1 MTMGMDSKLAL
12 YGGKPVR
19 KKPLPPMFPGAMMIG
34 EQEKR
39 AVLRILGSRSLFRYY
54 GPKFQG
60 AVNSFEEEYARY
72 IGTKHAIGVSS
83 GTGALYVAVA
93 GAGIKPGDEVI
104 LPAYTWISS
113 AVSVVAHGGVPVVAE
128 VDRSLTMDPKSAES
142 KITDKTRAIMP
153 VHMRGVGSRMDKIMS
168 IAKEHG
174 LKVIEDCAQ
183 ACGGSFHG
191 KKLGSIGDVGIFSFQ
206 LNKIV
211 TAGEGGAVVT
221 NDEAIWQRCLMAQDC
236 AAVVGVGRTK
246 ITEEPII
253 GLNFRMN
260 EITGAIMREQLKKL
274 DRILTMMRRNKRRV
288 KDGIKDIE
296 GIEFRELPDPEGDT
310 GICIIFFLESDEK
323 AAKFAEALNAEN
335 IGSSTLYRPNS
346 PDGHIYL
353 YWRSIVKKTGFNEKN
368 CPKTLDLLG
377 RAVHIDISPQLT
389 KEDTDDIVEAVHKV
403 ADALL

>member
-1 MTMGMDSKLAL
+1 MSSKLAL

-19 KKPLPPMFPGAMMIG
+19 KKPLPPMYPGAMMIG

-39 AVLRILGSRSLFRYY
+39 AVLRVLESRSLFRYY
-54 GPKFQG
+54 GPRFLG

-72 IGTKHAIGVSS
+72 LGTKHAIGVSS
-83 GTGALYVAVA
+83 GTGALYAAVA
-93 GAGIKPGDEVI
+93 GAGIVPGDEVI

-113 AVSVVAHGGVPVVAE
+113 AVSIVAHGGIPVVAE
-128 VDRSLTMDPKSAES
+128 VDRSLTMDPESVES
-142 KITDKTRAIMP
+142 KITEKTKALMP
-153 VHMRGVGSRMDKIMS
+153 VHMRGVGSRMDRIVS
-168 IAKEHG
+168 LAKEHG

-191 KKLGSIGDVGIFSFQ
+191 KKLGSIGDVGTFSFQ

-221 NDEAIWQRCLMAQDC
+221 NDDAIWQRCLMAQDC
-236 AAVVGVGRTK
+236 AAVVGLGRTE

-274 DRILTMMRRNKRRV
+274 DRILALMRRNKERV
-288 KDGIKDIE
+288 KNGIRDIE
-296 GIEFRELPDPEGDT
+296 GIELRELPDPEGDT
-310 GICIIFFLESDEK
+310 GICTIFFVESAEK
-323 AAKFAEALNAEN
+323 AVKFSEALNAEN
-335 IGSSTLYRPNS
+335 ISSFTLYRPNS

-353 YWRSIVKKTGFNEKN
+353 YWRSIVKKTGFNEST
-368 CPKTLDLLG
+368 CPKTLQLLG

-403 ADALL
+403 AKAVL

>member
-1 MTMGMDSKLAL
+1 MGSKLAL
-12 YGGKPVR
+12 HGGKPVR
-19 KKPLPPMFPGAMMIG
+19 KKPLPPMYPGAMMIG
-34 EQEKR
+34 EEEKR
-39 AVLRILGSRSLFRYY
+39 AVLRILGSKSLFRYY

-60 AVNSFEEEYARY
+60 AVDAFEKEYAKY
-72 IGTKHAIGVSS
+72 VGAKHAIGVSS

-113 AVSVVAHGGVPVVAE
+113 AVSVAAHGGVPVVAD
-128 VDRSLTMDPKSAES
+128 VDKSLTMDPKSVES
-142 KITDKTRAIMP
+142 KVTAKTKALMP
-153 VHMRGVGSRMDKIMS
+153 VHMRGVGCRMDKIMS

-183 ACGGSFHG
+183 ACGGSFRG
-191 KKLGSIGDVGIFSFQ
+191 KKLGSIGDVGTFSFQ

-221 NDEAIWQRCLMAQDC
+221 SDEAVWQRCLMAQDC
-236 AAVVGVGRTK
+236 AAVVGVGRAR

-274 DRILTMMRRNKRRV
+274 DRILALMRRNKRRV
-288 KDGIKDIE
+288 KDGLKGVD

-310 GICIIFFLESDEK
+310 GICVVFF
-323 AAKFAEALNAEN
+323 
-335 IGSSTLYRPNS
+335 
-346 PDGHIYL
+346 
-353 YWRSIVKKTGFNEKN
+353 
-368 CPKTLDLLG
+368 
-377 RAVHIDISPQLT
+377 
-389 KEDTDDIVEAVHKV
+389 VE
-403 ADALL
+403 